1 MKWLLLQLN
10 PRSEIKGNYCLRESW
25 RLENFRE
32 APLFFTTLQALLI
45 QRFLFLQL
53 ELPS

>member
-10 PRSEIKGNYCLRESW
+10 PRSEIKGNYCLRESR

-32 APLFFTTLQALLI
+32 APFLGSLPRCRLF
-45 QRFLFLQL
+45 
-53 ELPS
+53 